1 MSLFLLCSCGS
12 GPQHCPLRL
21 CRVWGLDKCGKFLKT
36 LWNLRVL
43 TTEIGF
49 FPSAVSWAQ
58 RHITQWNTVGMWTW
72 GQWTIEVGWGLKE
85 PGGEGGWNLQTH
97 LFCSTGYWSKRWFTK
112 VQVRDRP
119 RRIRVVV
126 DMDRGCVEFYEH
138 PSTKYQYMDFITTLY
153 DTQRTVK
160 PTVSVPPV
168 NYWLLWLTV
177 CHRQMVHM

>member
-97 LFCSTGYWSKRWFTK
+97 LFCSTGYWSKSASKRQTSENQGGCGHGQRMCGILWTPINKISVYGLHYNFVNK
-112 VQVRDRP
+112 IVFP
-119 RRIRVVV
+119 FVVH
-126 DMDRGCVEFYEH
+126 G
-138 PSTKYQYMDFITTLY
+138 
-153 DTQRTVK
+153 
-160 PTVSVPPV
+160 
-168 NYWLLWLTV
+168 LLWVSYQSNPLSQY
-177 CHRQMVHM
+177 HQ